1 MGGIILEA
9 LWEQTLLHIAGLT
22 DRPKSLGKENLTILN
37 LPELV
42 NDHEM
47 KKTLV
52 ELVETAESKT
62 KFCRDW

>member
-47 KKTLV
+47 KKTLDRMFAV
-52 ELVETAESKT
+52 
-62 KFCRDW
+62 